1 MDDQVGTYD
10 TLKSII
16 PDYELVYAVHSC
28 AATVCDAIESLEQ
41 DSPSLNVPPC
51 IVFSSL
57 PYEHSFIYKGLWRMP
72 RSLVALPH
80 VARYSSPSKVRRS
93 PKESTRLSI
102 IYYINNYIVLT
113 YI

>member
-1 MDDQVGTYD
+1 MFESLMDDQVGTYE

-16 PDYELVYAVHSC
+16 PYYELVYAVHSC

-93 PKESTRLSI
+93 SKESTRLSI
-102 IYYINNYIVLT
+102 IYYINI
-113 YI
+113 I